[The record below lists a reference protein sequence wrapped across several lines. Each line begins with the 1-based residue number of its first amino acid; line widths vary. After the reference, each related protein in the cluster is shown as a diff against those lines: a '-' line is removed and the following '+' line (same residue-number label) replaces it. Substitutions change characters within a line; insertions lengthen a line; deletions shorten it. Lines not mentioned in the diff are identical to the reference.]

1 MIAAL
6 LILSVA
12 YAPIVPSSMCDT
24 IMLVDTT
31 YMEIKG
37 GKEAIIDT
45 SYYAVCPIAESLR
58 ASEHKLKMLEILIR
72 ERRKGK

>member
-6 LILSVA
+6 LILGVA

-24 IMLVDTT
+24 VMLVDTT
-31 YMEIKG
+31 WLNVKG
-37 GKEAIIDT
+37 GKQALIDT

-58 ASEHKLKMLEILIR
+58 ASEKKLKAIEIYLR
-72 ERRKGK
+72 AKKDK